1 MSAQERFGMLGVDEQ
16 QQLLEARKRF
26 QAGAQNVEVE
36 DLRKLRGFSGAMD
49 EQIAAEARRRAA
61 AAGFGEFQAEDV
73 KRIKALEAERAQIEV
88 KVKAQAQV
96 VAKLEVDAE
105 SVAKEINKQIDA
117 QYGIILKSMAEQ
129 IGLSSAKIKDLE
141 DNIRNRLTRI

>member
-1 MSAQERFGMLGVDEQ
+1 
-16 QQLLEARKRF
+16 
-26 QAGAQNVEVE
+26 
-36 DLRKLRGFSGAMD
+36 MD